1 MTVDTRV
8 AVVYESTVTAVGAQV
23 EPFLGHGVLIF
34 FGADAPP
41 ELHDISVLH
50 QPTVTGD
57 AVRAGDV
64 LHLGDTPLEVLAV
77 GDVVAENMLNLGHF
91 DLKADGRA
99 QAKLPGDVC
108 VAVRPLPL
116 LAPGDVIRVTRARQ
130 GTTEEP
136 S

>member
-1 MTVDTRV
+1 MSLGTAVTVI
-8 AVVYESTVTAVGAQV
+8 YESTVTAVGAQV
-23 EPFLGHGVLIF
+23 EPFLDHSVLIF
-34 FGADAPP
+34 FGADAPS

-50 QPTVTGD
+50 EPTVTDD

-64 LHLGDTPLEVLAV
+64 LHLGDTQLDVVAV

-91 DLKADGRA
+91 DLKADGRT

-108 VAVRPLPL
+108 VAVQPLPL